1 MKPGLL
7 KESLNSRIAKSG
19 EAHSIFCVMGFLDG
33 KIRQNTVSLVNQG
46 SSKYLKIP
54 ILWAK

>member
-33 KIRQNTVSLVNQG
+33 EIRQNTVILVNQG
-46 SSKYLKIP
+46 
-54 ILWAK
+54 